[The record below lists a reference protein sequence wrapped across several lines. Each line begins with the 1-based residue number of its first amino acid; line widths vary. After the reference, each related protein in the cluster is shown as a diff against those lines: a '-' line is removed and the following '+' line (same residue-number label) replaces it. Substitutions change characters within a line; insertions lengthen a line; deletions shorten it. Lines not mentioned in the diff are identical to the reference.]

1 LVNFV
6 ELTLKGKNA
15 FETAYDIAM
24 ATDLKSYAKK
34 FVVIQPGDWP
44 CQFYCRQVVYQQ
56 TYNVQKKKT
65 FKTAAKKANPLSA
78 KPIPSINIPDH
89 EYCFNIPHSTTVAEQ
104 QTTSLLQPNSPFS
117 SFAPMMGP
125 LHISLNS
132 KEHVFLTFW
141 PFFQRCHENLFP
153 NCKLPE
159 KPRPWRINLLLELVY
174 GGWLLVR
181 STTLKTFSKS
191 KDLQYGTLSHTA
203 QSPGQL
209 HTTGFIH
216 ILCHIQIKQF

>member
-1 LVNFV
+1 
-6 ELTLKGKNA
+6 
-15 FETAYDIAM
+15 
-24 ATDLKSYAKK
+24 
-34 FVVIQPGDWP
+34 
-44 CQFYCRQVVYQQ
+44 
-56 TYNVQKKKT
+56 
-65 FKTAAKKANPLSA
+65 
-78 KPIPSINIPDH
+78 
-89 EYCFNIPHSTTVAEQ
+89 
-104 QTTSLLQPNSPFS
+104 
-117 SFAPMMGP
+117 MGP

-132 KEHVFLTFW
+132 TEHVFLTFW